1 MNVISTTLKLV
12 CCPLTTNDFSWAK
25 KDSEIQSAIKN
36 AHVYMIAKK
45 SQIRFS
51 NIEFDG
57 DKIDLNLINA
67 YGLVR
72 VSIPVDQPIFKPHNK
87 KKLVLEVVSDGENI
101 LVDDSFAAETSEISF
116 YQIDHSLYETC
127 LAKGKDLKKH
137 LDENFVIRLTP
148 EKLLYLYLNE
158 KIRIP
163 DSDITGSFLWNYDV
177 VCVNKVKNWKEQ
189 KDKDGCE
196 SLLDALQS
204 EVDGCGNIRDDV
216 VLLFFNAQERD
227 NSLLIANATSF
238 NDFQKLFCWE
248 KMPSVELLSLKTEK
262 PFESKSRENTITQ
275 YDVAD
280 YAKNDNVN
288 LSQYDVVD
296 YTINDNINL
305 IFKDMKWLGGKFGN
319 CLVYCKDSNLSVMNP
334 TNFNDLLE
342 KKFMESVLSY

>member
-25 KDSEIQSAIKN
+25 NDSEIQGAIKN

-57 DKIDLNLINA
+57 DKVDLNLVNA
-67 YGLVR
+67 YGKVR
-72 VSIPVDQPIFKPHNK
+72 VSIPVDQPIFKPSSK
-87 KKLVLEVVSDGENI
+87 KTLVLEAVSDEEEI
-101 LVDDSFAAETSEISF
+101 LFNDSFDSETSEINF
-116 YQIDHSLYETC
+116 YQIDASLYEKN
-127 LAKGKDLKKH
+127 LAKGKNIRKY
-137 LDENFVIRLTP
+137 LDECFVVRLTP
-148 EKLLYLYLNE
+148 EKLLYLYLDE

-163 DSDITGSFLWNYDV
+163 NSDITGSFLWNYDI
-177 VCVNKVKNWKEQ
+177 VCVNKITEQ
-189 KDKDGCE
+189 EDLEEKDESE
-196 SLLDALQS
+196 SLLNVLQS
-204 EVDGCGNIRDDV
+204 EVDEFGDLRNDV

-227 NSLLIANATSF
+227 NSLLIANTTSF
-238 NDFQKLFCWE
+238 SDFQKLFCWE

-262 PFESKSRENTITQ
+262 PFENKSRENS
-275 YDVAD
+275 
-280 YAKNDNVN
+280 NF
-288 LSQYDVVD
+288 SQYDVVD

-305 IFKDMKWLGGKFGN
+305 IFNDMKWLGGKFGN